1 MTYLAK
7 RLVPRLVKCK
17 QAGTAGLAA
26 LLVLLVGCSA
36 IDGTS
41 LPPVEV
47 PAEVPAPAA
56 EPVTQTAVETE
67 ITPTSTSST
76 PIPKGELAPEIP
88 PAPDLAAEIPPAP
101 DLLAVPQLDTTVAS
115 VPLSEILFDTF
126 GRTPGRYVS
135 LDRAREELILGL
147 RDAIAPVYH
156 PVYGGAGDLPWLEDT
171 NLVIGYVAGD
181 RAYAYPIN
189 ILNLHELV
197 NDELAGVP
205 VLISY
210 CPLCASGV
218 VYSRKLDEQT
228 LLFGN
233 TSALYQSDLVMFDH
247 QTGSYWFQTGGEAV
261 VGSLTGKRLEL
272 LPAVTMAWGEWKM
285 LYPETGLLTG
295 TASSPTQFA
304 GPRYAREIFSGYA
317 ERVNDNKFAFPVNE
331 ENLDDRLPAGEVVLT
346 AEVGESVT
354 AYPLGPLGNAA
365 VNDRVG
371 EQPVAVFIRE
381 DNRAAGVFSPTVDA
395 QTLTFVYEEEREAFF
410 DRETG
415 SEWDSA
421 GRSIAGPLRGAQ
433 LTRLESRRA
442 FWFSLVI
449 AFPQVR
455 LYSP

>member
-7 RLVPRLVKCK
+7 RLVPNRFIQFKKVG
-17 QAGTAGLAA
+17 AAGLAA
-26 LLVLLVGCSA
+26 LLALLVGCSA
-36 IDGTS
+36 IGGTL
-41 LPPVEV
+41 LPTVEVPVEV
-47 PAEVPAPAA
+47 SAPAT
-56 EPVTQTAVETE
+56 ETLTPTAVATE
-67 ITPTSTSST
+67 ITPASTSSP
-76 PIPKGELAPEIP
+76 PIPEV
-88 PAPDLAAEIPPAP
+88 DLAAEIPPAP
-101 DLLAVPQLDTTVAS
+101 DLLAVPRLDTSVAS

-126 GRTPGRYVS
+126 GRTLARFVS
-135 LDRAREELILGL
+135 LDQAKEELILGL

-156 PVYGGAGDLPWLEDT
+156 PVYGGAGDLPWLEDA

-272 LPAVTMAWGEWKM
+272 LPSVTMAWGEWKR

-295 TASSPTQFA
+295 TAGSPAQFA
-304 GPRYAREIFSGYA
+304 GSRYAREIFSGYA

-346 AEVGESVT
+346 AEVGKSVT

-371 EQPVAVFIRE
+371 QQPVVVFIRK
-381 DNRAAGVFSPTVDA
+381 DNRAAGVFSPIVDS
-395 QTLTFVYEEEREAFF
+395 QTLTFDYEEERDGFF

-415 SEWDSA
+415 SQWDAA
-421 GRSIAGPLRGAQ
+421 GRSIVGPLKGAQ
-433 LTRLESRRA
+433 LRRLESRRA

>member
-1 MTYLAK
+1 
-7 RLVPRLVKCK
+7 
-17 QAGTAGLAA
+17 
-26 LLVLLVGCSA
+26 
-36 IDGTS
+36 
-41 LPPVEV
+41 
-47 PAEVPAPAA
+47 
-56 EPVTQTAVETE
+56 
-67 ITPTSTSST
+67 
-76 PIPKGELAPEIP
+76 
-88 PAPDLAAEIPPAP
+88 
-101 DLLAVPQLDTTVAS
+101 LDTSVAS

-156 PVYGGAGDLPWLEDT
+156 PVYGGAGDLPWLEDA
-171 NLVIGYVAGD
+171 NLIIGYVAGD

-354 AYPLGPLGNAA
+354 AYPLGPLGSAA

-371 EQPVAVFIRE
+371 QQPVVVFIRE

-395 QTLTFVYEEEREAFF
+395 QTLTFVYEEERDAFF

-421 GRSIAGPLRGAQ
+421 GRSTAGPLRGAQ